1 MCFTGQLARLALAMD
16 SPHPP
21 CDPAAW
27 LTEHGDYLY
36 RYALLQLRDEAAA
49 EDAVQETLLAALAAW
64 ARFSGKSSVRTWLTG
79 ILKHKILDLFRQ
91 RAKEPQYTPAS
102 EDPEAE
108 LAALEQVLFDAT
120 GHWTHMPRAWG
131 DPEST
136 LDQQRFWDA
145 FMRCLEALAPTH
157 ARVFHLREMDGLS
170 TEEICKELEI
180 TSTNCWVMLYRA
192 RLGLQ
197 QCLEIRW
204 GSQTA

>member
-1 MCFTGQLARLALAMD
+1 MAN
-16 SPHPP
+16 SPSS

-49 EDAVQETLLAALAAW
+49 EDAVQETLLAALGAW

-79 ILKHKILDLFRQ
+79 ILKHKILDLFRS

-102 EDPEAE
+102 DDPEAE
-108 LAALEQVLFDAT
+108 LALLEQALFDAT
-120 GHWTHMPRAWG
+120 GHWAHPPRTWG

-136 LDQQRFWDA
+136 LEQQRFWET
-145 FMRCLEALAPTH
+145 FIRCLEELAPTH
-157 ARVFHLREMDGLS
+157 ARIFHLREMEGLG
-170 TEEICKELEI
+170 TDEICKELEI

-197 QCLEIRW
+197 QCLETRW
-204 GSQTA
+204 GGQPA